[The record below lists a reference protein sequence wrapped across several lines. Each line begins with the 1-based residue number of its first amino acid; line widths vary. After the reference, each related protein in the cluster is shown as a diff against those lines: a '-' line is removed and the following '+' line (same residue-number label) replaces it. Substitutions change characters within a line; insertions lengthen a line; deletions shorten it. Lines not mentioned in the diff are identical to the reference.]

1 MANLRKKNAAPLGPA
16 QRLAIEDRRRRRA
29 RLVGIIIA
37 VWAVIALLYG
47 VTMRGRYTH
56 FTRINGLRAS
66 GKTPQAMA
74 EKIERLCSEM
84 QVTIFEDD
92 MPQLTTTLADL
103 GYLAKIFYS
112 FIHVFGE
119 CRAVLQGKADAVR
132 IGNRVIRAN
141 RRSQQC
147 VVNQLLLDGTIGHLY
162 LGSA

>member
-16 QRLAIEDRRRRRA
+16 QRLAIEDRRRRRV
-29 RLVGIIIA
+29 RLAGIIIA

-92 MPQLTTTLADL
+92 MPQMTTTLADL
-103 GYLAKIFYS
+103 GFTGSGSVDETIRTQLGDISRHQVRLFPS
-112 FIHVFGE
+112 FPDT
-119 CRAVLQGKADAVR
+119 KAPFFTS
-132 IGNRVIRAN
+132 NRY
-141 RRSQQC
+141 RSAASRFC
-147 VVNQLLLDGTIGHLY
+147 
-162 LGSA
+162 A